1 MKTNIFVVIFCFCIT
16 LLHAQSTYIDSI
28 NHLIS
33 AAKTDTARINLTN
46 KKVYKLI
53 EINLDASLNLARI
66 NLTDARKLNYKKGEA
81 MALSNMA
88 TDLTMK
94 GNYDSARNALTEAGK
109 IIYSLGDSDMIAIL
123 YGGFGMLYGVQSKY
137 DSSTVYYQ
145 KSVGIYERIGN
156 KNSLSSSYGNL
167 AIGYLMQSNFPQAL
181 LYQQKSLKLAEE
193 QNNKTS
199 QAYTLM
205 NMGSTYLD
213 MGDTVKSE
221 QSFLKGIEI
230 AKNLDIKNVELYG
243 YSNIAN
249 LYFVMN
255 NWEKSYSYAMRAE
268 ELAKAMGD
276 ASIQAASM
284 VKAALALMKAK
295 KYSEAEALTI
305 KSMAIADSAKQPLTI
320 YQAYSAMGAILV
332 AQEKYREAIPL
343 LEKSIT
349 TLKGADGYDE
359 SLAEAYHNLSMCY
372 EKTGNYAKAL
382 LNYKVSSQ
390 IVDSVRGKEN
400 IRKATELSMTYEFDK
415 KQSIANAL
423 QAKKNAETRSK
434 QLLLLGGLLLAFIV
448 AIGGWIS
455 YRNKQKANRQLRQQ
469 KEKVETTLT
478 ELKATQAQLIQS
490 EKMASLGELTAGIAH
505 EIQNPLNFVNNFSEV
520 NTELIDELEQ
530 EVAKGNLDEVKEI
543 ARNIKE
549 NEEKINH
556 HGKRVGD
563 IVKGMLQ
570 HSRTNSRVKES
581 TNINALADE
590 YLRLSY
596 HGLRAK
602 DNSFNAT
609 MNTDFDKTAGNI
621 KIIPQDI
628 GRVLLNL
635 YNNAFYAVTEKK
647 KQQPE
652 GLSAGQAGYEPLV
665 SVSTKNINGKVEI
678 SVKDNGNG
686 IPKNIV
692 DKIFQPFF
700 TTKPAGQGTGL
711 GLSLSY
717 DIVKAHGGEIKVES
731 KEGEGTKFT
740 VQLPA

>member
-1 MKTNIFVVIFCFCIT
+1 MKNNIFIVIFCFCIT
-16 LLHAQSTYIDSI
+16 LLHAQSRYIDSL
-28 NHLIS
+28 NRLIS
-33 AAKTDTARINLTN
+33 ASKTDTGRINLTN
-46 KKVYKLI
+46 KKVGKLI
-53 EINLDASLNLARI
+53 EINLDAALNLARI
-66 NLTDARKLNYKKGEA
+66 NLADARKSNYKKGGA
-81 MALSNMA
+81 MALSYMA
-88 TDLTMK
+88 TNFTMK

-137 DSSTVYYQ
+137 DSSAIYYQ

-156 KNSLSSSYGNL
+156 KLSLSSSYGNL

-205 NMGSTYLD
+205 NMGSTYQD

-221 QSFLKGIEI
+221 QSLLKGIEI
-230 AKNLDIKNVELYG
+230 AKSLDIKNVELYG

-255 NWEKSYSYAMRAE
+255 NWEKSYTYAMRAE

-284 VKAALALMKAK
+284 VKAALALMKTK
-295 KYSEAEALTI
+295 KYSEAVALTT

-320 YQAYSAMGAILV
+320 YQAYSAMGSILV

-359 SLAEAYHNLSMCY
+359 SLAEAYNNLSISY

-382 LNYKVSSQ
+382 LNYKVSAQ

-415 KQSIANAL
+415 KQGITNAL

-434 QLLLLGGLLLAFIV
+434 QLLLSGGLLLTIIV

-455 YRNKQKANRQLRQQ
+455 YRNKQKANRQLHQQ

-530 EVAKGNLDEVKEI
+530 EVAKGNLDEVKVI

-556 HGKRVGD
+556 HGKRAGD

-570 HSRTNSRVKES
+570 HSRTNSGVKES
-581 TNINALADE
+581 TSINALADE

-596 HGLRAK
+596 HGLKAK
-602 DNSFNAT
+602 DKSFNAT
-609 MNTDFDKTAGNI
+609 MNTDFDKTVGNI

-635 YNNAFYAVTEKK
+635 YNNAFYAVSEKK
-647 KQQPE
+647 K
-652 GLSAGQAGYEPLV
+652 SADGGYDPTV
-665 SVSTKNINGKVEI
+665 SVNTKKADNQITI
-678 SVKDNGNG
+678 IVKDNGNG
-686 IPKNIV
+686 IPKKVV

-717 DIVKAHGGEIKVES
+717 DIVNAHGGEIKVET
-731 KEGEGTKFT
+731 KENEGTEFII
-740 VQLPA
+740 QLPG